1 QPPKTP
7 APAPQPS
14 ADSIIVTGCLRSAS
28 SGPDVAGTAG
38 TTGTAGSTATGTAGT
53 AGDPSQQKFVLTDA
67 TRGAAADASSAST
80 ATPDSTTREAKKDTY
95 RLIANPTALS
105 QHVGKKL
112 ELTGT
117 LEQPNASQ
125 DTTSGPFAGRPTLR
139 VTSGKIVGASCD
151 QK

>member
-1 QPPKTP
+1 MMKHSLSIHVLTCTAVLGTAALSSAQTTPPPPQPPQQT

-67 TRGAAADASSAST
+67 TRGAA
-80 ATPDSTTREAKKDTY
+80 
-95 RLIANPTALS
+95 
-105 QHVGKKL
+105 
-112 ELTGT
+112 
-117 LEQPNASQ
+117 
-125 DTTSGPFAGRPTLR
+125 
-139 VTSGKIVGASCD
+139 
-151 QK
+151 